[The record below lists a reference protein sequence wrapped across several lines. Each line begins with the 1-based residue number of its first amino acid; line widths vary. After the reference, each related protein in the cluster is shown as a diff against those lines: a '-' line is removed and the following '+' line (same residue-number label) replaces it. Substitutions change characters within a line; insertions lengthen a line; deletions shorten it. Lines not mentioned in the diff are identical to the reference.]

1 MVVPGL
7 RAQIAFLLIL
17 LPQCFSACCAQSG
30 YEGLPVREILFDPE
44 QQPYPRDFLLELLP
58 LKLNR
63 PLELTA
69 VRAAIQRLFATGR
82 YADIRVEAEPVNGG
96 LRLLLRTEPA
106 YFIGPITVQGVSE
119 PPSAEALAGAA
130 RLEPGAPFDPADLEL
145 ATANLRQ
152 ALQTHGFFEARV
164 QPSFQYDPT
173 THQVHIHFLINSG
186 KRARYDRPLI
196 LGNPERSPDQILKT
210 THWKGWF
217 RWKPVTET
225 RTQEGLERLRRWYQ
239 KRDRLAARVTLTGMH
254 YSPESNRVSPQLEIT
269 PGPRIRLELQGAKL
283 SRSRLRQ
290 LVPVYQEGSLDRDLL
305 IEGARELREYF
316 QGKGYFHARAEFSA
330 RPDGERQTVVFELD
344 RGPRQ
349 KLAAVTLRGNRYFD
363 DATIRERMAVR
374 PASFPQLRYGRYS
387 DQMLEQDLETIAAL
401 YRANGFRDVQV
412 RSRLEHNYG
421 GKPSHMAVHITIQ
434 EGPQW
439 RVASLELAGVSPEHQ
454 PAVRALIES
463 TEGQPFSEAKVA
475 VDRENLLDYY
485 NNQGYLDAAFQW
497 SSQPA
502 QSPHQV
508 ALRYTITE
516 GPRRYVRDV
525 LITGLRTTDPRLV
538 RERLALAPGDPLSR
552 AALLETQ
559 RRLYNLQIFSKVDAA
574 LQNPAGQ
581 ERDKYVLLDLD
592 EGRRYSLAGGF
603 GAQIEKIGGDQ
614 LSFEAPAGK
623 PGFSPRLSFDAA
635 RNNLWGHGHTLSFRS
650 RLSTVQTRGLLSYE
664 APQFRGSPDLNLT
677 LTAMY
682 DASRDVR
689 TFSARRQEGSIQLG
703 QRLSRANTLF
713 YRFTYRRVTVDPE
726 TLKISPLLIPLYSQP
741 ARLGILAGNFVA
753 DRRDDPTNA
762 RRGVYSTLD
771 VGWASKTFG
780 SQADFTRLLAQNA
793 TYHAFGFG
801 NRYVLA
807 RALTF
812 GWLHNLRRDAEIPL
826 PERFFAGGAESHR
839 GFPQNQAGPRDL
851 LTGFPLGGRALLV
864 HRLELRFPLSGDNL
878 GGVFFQDAGNL
889 YSAMNALSLRIR
901 QRRLT
906 DFDYMVHAVGFG
918 LRYRTPIGPLRLD
931 LAYCLNP
938 PSFVGFKGTREE
950 LLFGG
955 GLRTLQQIS
964 HFQFHFSLGQ
974 AF

>member
-1 MVVPGL
+1 M
-7 RAQIAFLLIL
+7 
-17 LPQCFSACCAQSG
+17 
-30 YEGLPVREILFDPE
+30 REIHFLPE
-44 QQPYPRDFLLELLP
+44 QQPYPARQLLEILP
-58 LKLNR
+58 VKLNQ
-63 PLELTA
+63 PLRLA
-69 VRAAIQRLFATGR
+69 QVREAIERLYVTGR
-82 YADIRVEAEPVNGG
+82 YADIQVEAEPLGDG
-96 LRLLLRTEPA
+96 LRLRFRTEPS
-106 YFIGPITVQGVSE
+106 YFIGRIAVQGVSE
-119 PPSAEALAGAA
+119 PPNPGALASAA
-130 RLEPGAPFDPADLEL
+130 RLELGAPFDAADLET

-152 ALQTHGFFEARV
+152 TLQSHGFYEARV
-164 QPSFQYDPT
+164 EPRFQYDPST
-173 THQVHIHFLINSG
+173 QQVHIRFEILSG
-186 KRARYDRPLI
+186 PRARYDRPQV
-196 LGNPERSPDQILKT
+196 LGDPERSADQILKT

-217 RWKPVTET
+217 RWKPVTES
-225 RTQEGLERLRRWYQ
+225 RTQDGLERLRRWYQ
-239 KRDRLAARVTLTGMH
+239 KRDRLAARLRLAGAE
-254 YSPESNRVSPQLEIT
+254 YSPQSRRVRPQIEIAA
-269 PGPRIRLELQGAKL
+269 GPRIRLEVEGAKV
-283 SRSRLRQ
+283 SRGRLRQ
-290 LVPVYQEGSLDRDLL
+290 LVPVYQEGSVDRDLL
-305 IEGARELREYF
+305 VEGARELREHF
-316 QGKGYFHARAEFSA
+316 QSKGYFHAKVEFRA
-330 RPDGERQTVVFELD
+330 RPDGDRETIVFDVD
-344 RGPRQ
+344 RGPRE
-349 KLAAVTLRGNRYFD
+349 KLAAITVRGNRYFD
-363 DATIRERMAVR
+363 EATIRERMAVR

-387 DQMLEQDLETIAAL
+387 DQMLEQDLETIADL
-401 YRANGFRDVQV
+401 YRTNGFRDVRV
-412 RSRLEHNYG
+412 RSRVEHGYG
-421 GKPSHMAVHITIQ
+421 GKTSQMAVQIDIE

-439 RVASLELAGVSPEHQ
+439 RVASLELAGLSPEHE
-454 PAVRALIES
+454 PAVRAMLQS
-463 TEGQPFSEAKVA
+463 TEGQPFSESNVA

-497 SSQPA
+497 SSRPA
-502 QSPHQV
+502 EQPHQV
-508 ALRYTITE
+508 ALRYVITE
-516 GPRRYVRDV
+516 GPRRFVRDV
-525 LITGLRTTDPRLV
+525 LISGLRTTDPQLV
-538 RERLALAPGDPLSR
+538 RQRLALEPGDPLSR

-559 RRLYNLQIFSKVDAA
+559 RRLYNLQIFAKVDAA
-574 LQNPAGQ
+574 LQNPAGE

-603 GAQIEKIGGDQ
+603 GAQLEKIGGDE

-623 PGFSPRLSFDAA
+623 PGFSPRISFDVA

-741 ARLGILAGNFVA
+741 ARLGILAGNLVA

-771 VGWASKTFG
+771 VAWASKAFG
-780 SQADFTRLLAQNA
+780 SQADFSRLLAQNA
-793 TYHAFGFG
+793 SYHAFGFG
-801 NRYVLA
+801 KRYVLA

-812 GWLHNLRRDAEIPL
+812 GWLHNLRRDGEIPL

-878 GGVFFQDAGNL
+878 GGVLFQDAGNL
-889 YSAMNALSLRIR
+889 YSGLDALSLRAR
-901 QRRLT
+901 QRGLT
-906 DFDYMVHAVGFG
+906 DFDYMVHALGFG
-918 LRYRTPIGPLRLD
+918 FRYRTPIGPLRLD
-931 LAYCLNP
+931 LAYTFNP

-955 GLRTLQQIS
+955 GSRTLQQIS